1 MPPEQQDDL
10 EPAAPAEPTG
20 QQTEAT
26 ESTEGAVSSSSLLE
40 TLRGSLA
47 AGDEGEDGDAAPAA
61 KEGDTTATT
70 GERLRGPDGRFIAK
84 DGTPTDDPAQAQL
97 VDPAKPAQ
105 PEAKPAD
112 DPYREPEGLKP
123 EAKERF
129 RSLVT
134 MAKESKQQLE
144 AAQAQVGEMQQ
155 TVTAFQ
161 QMIVESGATDQEF
174 LALLD
179 FARAVKSGNWQ
190 AAEPLLAHL
199 TQQYRVAT
207 GRDPNGADPFAQHQ
221 DLAQAVQEGK
231 ITPEYAR
238 QVLQS
243 RQVLAQQQQ
252 QAQAAQQQQV
262 TQQQYVQAVQSSA
275 QTVRSMVQH
284 WSQTDLDWPKK
295 QAIMQEHAKRIG
307 ETMPPEH
314 WQAALQLAYD
324 MIGQTMTTMT
334 TPRPQPAPGDPQPL
348 RPAAANAGRRE
359 PASLQEA
366 IAGAV
371 GAA

>member
-1 MPPEQQDDL
+1 MDPDQQDEQQPTDQQP
-10 EPAAPAEPTG
+10 EAP
-20 QQTEAT
+20 
-26 ESTEGAVSSSSLLE
+26 ESTPGPESMLE
-40 TLRGSLA
+40 ALRGSLA
-47 AGDEGEDGDAAPAA
+47 AGKDEDVAPAA
-61 KEGDTTATT
+61 QEGDPAPAAAT
-70 GERLRGPDGRFIAK
+70 GERLRGPDGRFVAK

-97 VDPAKPAQ
+97 ANPNAQPPADPNAKPV
-105 PEAKPAD
+105 D

-123 EAKERF
+123 EARERF
-129 RSLVT
+129 QSLVAK
-134 MAKESKQQLE
+134 AKEATT
-144 AAQAQVGEMQQ
+144 AAEQATAQVE
-155 TVTAFQ
+155 
-161 QMIVESGATDQEF
+161 QMRGTVESFQRMIADTGATDQEL
-174 LALLD
+174 LATFD
-179 FARAVKSGNWQ
+179 FIKAVKSGNWQ
-190 AAEPLLAHL
+190 AAEGLLGHF
-199 TQQYRVAT
+199 TQQFRTAM
-207 GRDPNGADPFAQHQ
+207 GRDPNGADPFAQHP

-231 ITPEYAR
+231 IAPEYAR
-238 QVLQS
+238 QILQS

-307 ETMPPEH
+307 ETMPPDQ

-324 MIGQTMTTMT
+324 TIGQTMTTMAPPRQ
-334 TPRPQPAPGDPQPL
+334 TPPPGSPQPL
-348 RPAAANAGRRE
+348 RPSVANAGRRE